1 MKITVESLR
10 KALASYKG
18 SAEVK
23 IVDASDKDS
32 EIEYDGTLFD
42 IWVEGENEEKDEFG
56 YRKRN
61 PESNVVSIKIFR

>member
-23 IVDASDKDS
+23 IVDASDKN
-32 EIEYDGTLFD
+32 L
-42 IWVEGENEEKDEFG
+42 VVENEIL
-56 YRKRN
+56 N
-61 PESNVVSIKIFR
+61 LM